1 MNKLINKKKFL
12 LLISLI
18 VSAFIIAISQNKI
31 FWDWIFGSLAMV
43 PPQWPSFSDFNAIN
57 QALKSLKDG
66 YNPYFY
72 NPHDTHGV
80 LYVYPKIWLIIF
92 DVLHFQ
98 KKEIYLFICFLIL
111 TFYFFILLNFFS
123 LFKKNYSYIFL
134 IFFFTSPTN
143 TLLIERL
150 NTDIIIFILTYFLVI
165 NNNFIIKNFFFF
177 TSVALKIY
185 PVFLIVIFLNNK
197 KIFFTIT
204 FSFILI
210 YALYEEILLGS
221 KNMIE
226 YALIFAYGSRTFAN
240 AIFRVFGNYNI
251 FLNQENYEYL
261 KFFLILF
268 FIIISLIFFLK
279 GLKEREN
286 YNKNISDFFI
296 IGSSVYLGTFIFTS
310 NIDYRLVFLI
320 YTFPLIF
327 LNIKEH
333 FAKLFFISCF
343 ISFYSL
349 WFQSS
354 DYKSATFML
363 MAIFI
368 YMLKFFIFVYL
379 SYKLGAVLG
388 GYKIIKVI
396 KRYISRESRIFLFFK
411 KK

>member
-1 MNKLINKKKFL
+1 
-12 LLISLI
+12 
-18 VSAFIIAISQNKI
+18 
-31 FWDWIFGSLAMV
+31 
-43 PPQWPSFSDFNAIN
+43 
-57 QALKSLKDG
+57 
-66 YNPYFY
+66 
-72 NPHDTHGV
+72 
-80 LYVYPKIWLIIF
+80 
-92 DVLHFQ
+92 
-98 KKEIYLFICFLIL
+98 
-111 TFYFFILLNFFS
+111 
-123 LFKKNYSYIFL
+123 
-134 IFFFTSPTN
+134 
-143 TLLIERL
+143 LLIERL

-204 FSFILI
+204 FSVILI
-210 YALYEEILLGS
+210 YALYEQILLGS

-226 YALIFAYGSRTFAN
+226 YALIVAYGSRTFAN

-268 FIIISLIFFLK
+268 FIISSLIFFLK
-279 GLKEREN
+279 GLEEKEN

-310 NIDYRLVFLI
+310 NIDYRLIFLI

-396 KRYISRESRIFLFFK
+396 KRYISRKSSIFLFFK